1 MPIDLT
7 WRLVVDDLRRQRD
20 QLEKEL
26 QSAREAYDREYRSI
40 SSAVGGRLGP
50 FGINV
55 TITREVTIAIFIAFN
70 VVCFG
75 VGIAFILQKG
85 VLQVLGI
92 SLVVGGLF
100 SFGTFMAQWWDHM
113 WQEQNNTFDRV
124 FKDIDMPWVLKDM
137 PYVKLRQHAEDAQK
151 LYEKL
156 ESLPEPAGQS
166 PPSTTRRRRR
176 R

>member
-26 QSAREAYDREYRSI
+26 QSAREAFDREYRSI
-40 SSAVGGRLGP
+40 SSAVGARLGP
-50 FGINV
+50 FSINR
-55 TITREVTIAIFIAFN
+55 TISREVVIAIFIAFN
-70 VVCFG
+70 VVCFA
-75 VGIAFILQKG
+75 VGIAFILQNG

-113 WQEQNNTFDRV
+113 WQDENNTFDRV
-124 FKDIDMPWVLKDM
+124 FKDK
-137 PYVKLRQHAEDAQK
+137 PYVKLQQHAEDLQK
-151 LYEKL
+151 LYEKV

-176 R
+176 RWVRLL